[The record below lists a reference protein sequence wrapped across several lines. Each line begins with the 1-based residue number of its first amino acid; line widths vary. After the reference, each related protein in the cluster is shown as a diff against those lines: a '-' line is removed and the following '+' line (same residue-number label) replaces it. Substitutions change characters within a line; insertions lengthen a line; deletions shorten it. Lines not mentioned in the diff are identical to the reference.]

1 MILRTLNLHLSI
13 SVVVVVALAVIVCSN
28 RVLHFFHR
36 RSTLEFR
43 LAAVTVTSQLSIF
56 LLFL

>member
-43 LAAVTVTSQLSIF
+43 LAAVTVTSQP
-56 LLFL
+56 